1 MYIEKN
7 IGESILGTLL
17 GIDGKCKDG
26 EKARL
31 NIQNLGIRKDQHPM
45 VENGKYTLPPALY
58 SLGKDEKEMLC
69 KFLQGVRM
77 PDGFAANIKRCMD
90 VMGCKVSGLKTHDYH
105 VILYKLLPL
114 VVRDILPQDVA
125 IPLIQLSRFFSSLC
139 SMELVESDLEKLT
152 SSIGETLCR
161 LEMLFPP
168 TFFDIVMHLPV
179 HLAEEAR
186 IGGPVCYRWV
196 YPIERYLRTL
206 KGYVRNKAQ
215 PEGSIGEGYIA
226 EECMTFCSRFLE
238 DIDTK
243 LNRPERH
250 ETSAVNESPSGLS
263 VFQTIDYSKKGC
275 KVETIPSLELK
286 QMRHYIITNCDE
298 AAPWIE

>member
-1 MYIEKN
+1 VKKKLGGTIGERRVYSSNYRTGKKMLIRHNLDVMHIEKN

-17 GIDGKCKDG
+17 GIDGKCKDD
-26 EKARL
+26 EKAQL
-31 NIQNLGIRKDQHPM
+31 DLQNLRIRKDQHPM

-139 SMELVESDLEKLT
+139 SKELVESDLE
-152 SSIGETLCR
+152 
-161 LEMLFPP
+161 
-168 TFFDIVMHLPV
+168 
-179 HLAEEAR
+179 
-186 IGGPVCYRWV
+186 
-196 YPIERYLRTL
+196 
-206 KGYVRNKAQ
+206 N
-215 PEGSIGEGYIA
+215 
-226 EECMTFCSRFLE
+226 
-238 DIDTK
+238 
-243 LNRPERH
+243 
-250 ETSAVNESPSGLS
+250 
-263 VFQTIDYSKKGC
+263 
-275 KVETIPSLELK
+275 
-286 QMRHYIITNCDE
+286 
-298 AAPWIE
+298 